1 MGNVFDDVA
10 AVREIARGIQ
20 ARADL
25 VHDAVARAGAALEG
39 ADYDCAAARRQRE
52 EMTVIVRRAHAHGD
66 ALGELA
72 ADLLRRASSLEAGA
86 G

>member
-39 ADYDCAAARRQRE
+39 ATTTAPPRAGSGRR
-52 EMTVIVRRAHAHGD
+52 
-66 ALGELA
+66 
-72 ADLLRRASSLEAGA
+72 
-86 G
+86 